1 MIMEKFIKKART
13 IIDFQFGKG
22 VGEKFFPDKVEI
34 ELGSTKK
41 IRRIYLEGK
50 LLASLRPRDGFF
62 TLSYFGAKR
71 LNQILE
77 SYDYRVK
84 ISKKFVPLVA
94 LGYNVMA
101 NYIFYADENILP
113 REEVIILD
121 ELGRVIGVGE
131 ALLNGEEM
139 NEFNYGIAIKTRK
152 TIKNEMKEKGLWDS
166 NWSEEI
172 KKEKIKE
179 YLEKNY

>member
-1 MIMEKFIKKART
+1 MEKYLKKARA
-13 IIDFQFGKG
+13 IIDFQFGKN
-22 VGEKFFPDKVEI
+22 VGEKFFPDEVEI

-41 IRRIYLEGK
+41 IRRIYLDNK

-71 LNQILE
+71 LHQILE
-77 SYDYRVK
+77 GYNYRVK
-84 ISKKFVPLVA
+84 IYKKFVPLVA

-113 REEVIILD
+113 KEEVIIID

-139 NEFNYGIAIKTRK
+139 SEFNYGIAIKVRK
-152 TIKNEMKEKGLWDS
+152 TIKNEMKEKGLWNS
-166 NWSEEI
+166 NWSEEL
-172 KKEKIKE
+172 KKQKVLE
-179 YLEKNY
+179 YLESNY